1 MNGRSAAS
9 GPKPLHELEAYRPS
23 YTTLQR
29 LVDAALHGESV
40 DRLRVMLD
48 ALMRLDAGLATDS
61 LTAPSATFMAHLMHL
76 VARGRL
82 EPHEC
87 GGWLTMRDVPL
98 ADAAEALLQDRRLE
112 EDEGLLRTGFL
123 LLIDRPLPT
132 KYRNNPQRLRDLGW
146 QLPEDIRW
154 RF

>member
-1 MNGRSAAS
+1 MNGRSVAS
-9 GPKPLHELEAYRPS
+9 EPKPLHELEAYRPS

-29 LVDAALHGESV
+29 LVAV
-40 DRLRVMLD
+40 DEDVRGLD
-48 ALMRLDAGLATDS
+48 
-61 LTAPSATFMAHLMHL
+61 
-76 VARGRL
+76 VA
-82 EPHEC
+82 
-87 GGWLTMRDVPL
+87 
-98 ADAAEALLQDRRLE
+98 LE